1 MARPIGWSAHGALA
15 RARRIERHGVA
26 EHDLALV
33 QRVGQQLVRRAP
45 AAFEPIGLGKDDVQC
60 DRRRTQ
66 IAQARHELTDDVAAP
81 WPLADG
87 RQTVVID
94 VDDYDA
100 AGCRADR
107 SVAQDGVVSAVFPV
121 AKQRRAEE
129 GQQRHNE
136 RGHEPA
142 QHHET
147 PRPERHLIVI
157 STRRLRG
164 S

>member
-1 MARPIGWSAHGALA
+1 M
-15 RARRIERHGVA
+15 
-26 EHDLALV
+26 
-33 QRVGQQLVRRAP
+33 QRVGEQLVGRAP
-45 AAFEPIGLGKDDVQC
+45 AAFEPIRLREDDVQR
-60 DRRRTQ
+60 DGRRTK
-66 IAQARHELTDDVAAP
+66 IAQARHELTDDVAPP
-81 WPLADG
+81 WPLTDG
-87 RQTVVID
+87 RQAVVID
-94 VDDYDA
+94 VDDDDA

-107 SVAQDGVVSAVFPV
+107 SVAQDGVVRAVFPV

-129 GQQRHNE
+129 RQQRRNE

>member
-1 MARPIGWSAHGALA
+1 MARPIGWSAHGVWR

-26 EHDLALV
+26 EHDFALV
-33 QRVGQQLVRRAP
+33 QRVGQQFVRRAP
-45 AAFEPIGLGKDDVQC
+45 AAFEPIGLRKDDVQR

-66 IAQARHELTDDVAAP
+66 IAQARHELTDHVAAP
-81 WPLADG
+81 RPLANG
-87 RQTVVID
+87 RQAVVID
-94 VDDYDA
+94 VDNDDA

-107 SVAQDGVVSAVFPV
+107 SVAQDGVVGAVFPV
-121 AKQRRAEE
+121 AKERRAEE
-129 GQQRHNE
+129 RQQRRNE